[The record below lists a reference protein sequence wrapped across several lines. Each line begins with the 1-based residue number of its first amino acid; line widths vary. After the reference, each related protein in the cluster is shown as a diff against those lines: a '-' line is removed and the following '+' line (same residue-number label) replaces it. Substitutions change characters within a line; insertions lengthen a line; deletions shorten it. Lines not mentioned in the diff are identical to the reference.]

1 MPYLHWEIEKRL
13 VRMTNVMRKTRLENE
28 EEFAYERLS
37 KRKGTWGSVVDR
49 ARARAQRMNSTTSE
63 FGEWDEGS
71 PSWRPQSPLGSYLWQ
86 ASKLYQLI
94 DEAADWRLITNHLY
108 SPSPLHPRRTLE
120 QYYYW
125 TADDTTQRDRQQV
138 VYRATQM
145 RSDPEAIPRVVMV
158 DQLWLWILD
167 ENTILSAFPRRWGR
181 NKPDPSAVHRAIR
194 DHLGAIDHAQIT
206 SVYDLAL
213 IIIDE
218 CSKVFFDRTK
228 PDLRPEVVDMFS
240 SAISSISEKKTDAY
254 ERFGRDV
261 KRMNTQD
268 PLQTAEELLRKS
280 LNIKFE
286 WSVLMEAQNLIDQLQ
301 IMQEIFTQ
309 QITVM
314 GDFEKALRAMSSES
328 QGPSD
333 LKPALAR
340 AAALIEDMKLRRDE
354 LWNLEKRQANTR
366 SQVTDSS
373 HVVIADLGMLTA
385 IPVAART
392 PRHEA
397 TAVGNYRGQGRHPQ
411 GRRERCA
418 RQIDCRLH
426 RGDHFLPSSFLLRHL
441 LWHERARVKRGLHE
455 AEYPTCIHV

>member
-1 MPYLHWEIEKRL
+1 M
-13 VRMTNVMRKTRLENE
+13 
-28 EEFAYERLS
+28 
-37 KRKGTWGSVVDR
+37 
-49 ARARAQRMNSTTSE
+49 
-63 FGEWDEGS
+63 EGV
-71 PSWRPQSPLGSYLWQ
+71 Q
-86 ASKLYQLI
+86 
-94 DEAADWRLITNHLY
+94 
-108 SPSPLHPRRTLE
+108 
-120 QYYYW
+120 
-125 TADDTTQRDRQQV
+125 
-138 VYRATQM
+138 
-145 RSDPEAIPRVVMV
+145 
-158 DQLWLWILD
+158 
-167 ENTILSAFPRRWGR
+167 
-181 NKPDPSAVHRAIR
+181 
-194 DHLGAIDHAQIT
+194 
-206 SVYDLAL
+206 
-213 IIIDE
+213 
-218 CSKVFFDRTK
+218 
-228 PDLRPEVVDMFS
+228 
-240 SAISSISEKKTDAY
+240 SEKKTDAY

-314 GDFEKALRAMSSES
+314 GDFEKALKAMSSES

-366 SQVTDSS
+366 SQVTVSY
-373 HVVIADLGMLTA
+373 HIVIADLGILTA
-385 IPVAART
+385 IAAAART

-426 RGDHFLPSSFLLRHL
+426 RGDHFLRKLTCPPHCPPLYYSLVTRVLTSCAHHQLPLSFFATFFGMNAQELNEGYMRLSTQLVYMCEFLEQNTDFCRYGPS
-441 LWHERARVKRGLHE
+441 G
-455 AEYPTCIHV
+455 

>member
-1 MPYLHWEIEKRL
+1 M
-13 VRMTNVMRKTRLENE
+13 
-28 EEFAYERLS
+28 
-37 KRKGTWGSVVDR
+37 
-49 ARARAQRMNSTTSE
+49 
-63 FGEWDEGS
+63 
-71 PSWRPQSPLGSYLWQ
+71 
-86 ASKLYQLI
+86 
-94 DEAADWRLITNHLY
+94 
-108 SPSPLHPRRTLE
+108 
-120 QYYYW
+120 
-125 TADDTTQRDRQQV
+125 
-138 VYRATQM
+138 
-145 RSDPEAIPRVVMV
+145 
-158 DQLWLWILD
+158 
-167 ENTILSAFPRRWGR
+167 
-181 NKPDPSAVHRAIR
+181 HRAIR

-240 SAISSISEKKTDAY
+240 SAISSIVSSPTWQCVHKPATDMEGVQSEKKTDAY

-366 SQVTDSS
+366 SQVTASY
-373 HVVIADLGMLTA
+373 HVVIVDLGMLTA

-397 TAVGNYRGQGRHPQ
+397 TAVGHYRGQGRHPQ

-426 RGDHFLPSSFLLRHL
+426 RGDHFLRKL
-441 LWHERARVKRGLHE
+441 
-455 AEYPTCIHV
+455 TCPPHCPPRYIIAL